1 MTSEIKMST
10 DTMGK
15 SAITTDQ
22 EDQIS
27 ISENK
32 RDIKDLIRRQNMQKT
47 GSPRRVTIPEKK
59 ETGRESGRGQ
69 NKRKPP

>member
-15 SAITTDQ
+15 STITTDQ

-32 RDIKDLIRRQNMQKT
+32 RDIKDLIRR
-47 GSPRRVTIPEKK
+47 
-59 ETGRESGRGQ
+59 
-69 NKRKPP
+69 

>member
-10 DTMGK
+10 DTMGQ

-32 RDIKDLIRRQNMQKT
+32 RDIKDLIRR
-47 GSPRRVTIPEKK
+47 
-59 ETGRESGRGQ
+59 
-69 NKRKPP
+69 

>member
-22 EDQIS
+22 KDQIS
-27 ISENK
+27 VSENN
-32 RDIKDLIRRQNMQKT
+32 RDIKDIIRRQNMQKT
-47 GSPRRVTIPEKK
+47 GSPRRVTVTEMK
-59 ETGRESGRGQ
+59 
-69 NKRKPP
+69 

>member
-22 EDQIS
+22 KDQIS
-27 ISENK
+27 VSENN
-32 RDIKDLIRRQNMQKT
+32 RDIKDIIRR
-47 GSPRRVTIPEKK
+47 
-59 ETGRESGRGQ
+59 
-69 NKRKPP
+69 